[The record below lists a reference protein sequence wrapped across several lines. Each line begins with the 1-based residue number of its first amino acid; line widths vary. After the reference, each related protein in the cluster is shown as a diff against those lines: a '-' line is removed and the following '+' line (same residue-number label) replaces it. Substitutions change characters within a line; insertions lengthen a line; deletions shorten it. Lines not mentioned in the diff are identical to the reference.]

1 MKKYLL
7 FESLSQ
13 SLSNKASNTQSFKV
27 ANKPGR
33 SNGWK
38 HLVLL
43 FMFMVTM
50 LGSYAQY
57 SQSIVTGA
65 TSGATVNPIT
75 NVTASITDGSGI
87 TQTENYSSGSGGL
100 NFGTGNSSGGFGA
113 DGSTSATITNA
124 DANGHYITYAI
135 SPASGYALSISGI
148 SVSGKQSGTGTANY
162 QAVSYAT
169 STSSFP
175 ASATYIN
182 AGGNAPQ
189 LH

>member
-135 SPASGYALSISGI
+135 SPGTLCQFL
-148 SVSGKQSGTGTANY
+148 VFQFLVNKVVLELQTTKQY
-162 QAVSYAT
+162 PMQQVLQV
-169 STSSFP
+169 FLLQQP
-175 ASATYIN
+175 I
-182 AGGNAPQ
+182 
-189 LH
+189 